1 MMINSK
7 VPATKATHKNLKK
20 ADPIATF
27 KNSILIASVVGTMAG
42 WLILLDQE
50 ADSLPPASTAIPVS
64 TSISNPNVIVAQTPS
79 GVDITQLR
87 QVNEVERPAVEAIAV
102 VARTRSSR

>member
-7 VPATKATHKNLKK
+7 VAATTAAHKNLKK

-27 KNSILIASVVGTMAG
+27 KNSILIISVVGTMAG

-50 ADSLPPASTAIPVS
+50 ADSLPVSTAIPVS
-64 TSISNPNVIVAQTPS
+64 TSSPNPNVIAAQTPS
-79 GVDITQLR
+79 SVDITQLR
-87 QVNEVERPAVEAIAV
+87 QVNEVESPAVEAIAV

>member
-7 VPATKATHKNLKK
+7 VATTTAAHKDLKK

-27 KNSILIASVVGTMAG
+27 KNSILIISVVGTMAG

-50 ADSLPPASTAIPVS
+50 ADSLPASTAIPVS
-64 TSISNPNVIVAQTPS
+64 TSILNPNVIVAQTLI

-87 QVNEVERPAVEAIAV
+87 QVSEVESPAVEAIAV

>member
-50 ADSLPPASTAIPVS
+50 ADSLPVSTAIPVS

-87 QVNEVERPAVEAIAV
+87 QVNEVESSAVEAIAV

>member
-7 VPATKATHKNLKK
+7 VAATTAAHKDLKK

-27 KNSILIASVVGTMAG
+27 KNSILIVSVIGTMAG

-50 ADSLPPASTAIPVS
+50 ASSLPASTVLPVS
-64 TSISNPNVIVAQTPS
+64 TSISNPNVIVTQTPS

-87 QVNEVERPAVEAIAV
+87 QVNEVESPAVEAIAV

>member
-64 TSISNPNVIVAQTPS
+64 TSISNPNVIVAQTPN

-87 QVNEVERPAVEAIAV
+87 QVNEVERPAVEAIVV